1 MSTDEDY
8 WVTIT
13 AGWSREPGY
22 YWWRDY
28 PGGEPEITEVRMK
41 RPDHKLFDS
50 SCPPEI
56 HFIFSFGYGSQCNM
70 DLDYVL
76 SRYDGVAQISAERIK
91 PPKDES

>member
-28 PGGEPEITEVRMK
+28 PGGEPEITKVTTERK
-41 RPDHKLFDS
+41 
-50 SCPPEI
+50 
-56 HFIFSFGYGSQCNM
+56 FIFSFGYDSECNM
-70 DLDYVL
+70 GMDYVL
-76 SRYDGVAQISAERIK
+76 WRYEGQAQISAERIK